1 MWQFPLLATMM
12 IAAGT
17 GLIAWLGTGALIPL
31 LRRRAMFDRPNERS
45 LHVIPIPRG
54 AGIAVVGAILLA
66 CLALSQLVLTPTIS
80 RPILVGAAL
89 LAAVSWIDDVR
100 SLPAAVR
107 LAVQLVAIGLALRA
121 GVAAGPRFP
130 EREPAAPADDVI
142 AKL

>member
-1 MWQFPLLATMM
+1 MEFILVAA

-17 GLIAWLGTGALIPL
+17 GLIAWLGTAALIPM

-45 LHVIPIPRG
+45 LHAIPIPRG

-66 CLALSQLVLTPTIS
+66 SLALSQLVPTPTIS

-100 SLPAAVR
+100 SL
-107 LAVQLVAIGLALRA
+107 
-121 GVAAGPRFP
+121 
-130 EREPAAPADDVI
+130 
-142 AKL
+142 